1 MMKYINMATLQA
13 YLEEIVQ
20 PIPPRLFQDI
30 RAKLHTLTIDQIKN
44 EEASVQEAIDNQ
56 KRIFSESQLTLKEK
70 KERYASLC
78 EAHKLLYGGNDQG
91 LLSKLEAEHKSVRE
105 SYSLFFK
112 QLFDTNTEII
122 EKKTEALNN
131 SQKNYDKIVDFINY
145 PNIIN
150 QLLQQNQLVQATKLI
165 RHYQNNIKPQLFLQ
179 GETLVSLV
187 DKEITILRAKL
198 IKAVYLSLER
208 SFLPTSLRKTKECF
222 TLLKA
227 LGETKG
233 QIESRLFDSRAKHL
247 RDFMQKS
254 MLKLKEKPISE
265 VLKEYLSLF
274 TQNLNEFQELK
285 VEYDEWMI
293 DRVSEI
299 REIIRIICK
308 RAEKIE
314 EVWTIDGHI
323 TKAKIDGLEVGDII
337 EEAAERLK
345 MQQVLK
351 IVDTSDIQLIAGRA
365 QLILQVLNDNHQV
378 RMSWKRRQQDE
389 IIREVYEHLA
399 KKLIKDRLDGTNE
412 EHLGQTLQVQIRQ
425 LRESLMGQVSQP
437 DILKQFDI
445 PDYLQ
450 L

>member
-1 MMKYINMATLQA
+1 MMKYINMAALQA

-20 PIPPRLFQDI
+20 PIPTRLFQDI
-30 RAKLHTLTIDQIKN
+30 RAKLHTLTIDQLKN
-44 EEASVQEAIDNQ
+44 EETSMQEAIDNQ
-56 KRIFSESQLTLKEK
+56 RRIFSEQQLTLKEK

-78 EAHKLLYGGNDQG
+78 EAHKNLYGSNDQG

-105 SYSLFFK
+105 SYSLLLK
-112 QLFDTNTEII
+112 QLGETNTETI
-122 EKKTEALNN
+122 EKKTEALNDA
-131 SQKNYDKIVDFINY
+131 QKNYDKIVDFINY

-165 RHYQNNIKPQLFLQ
+165 RHYHTNVKPHLNLN
-179 GETLVSLV
+179 GETLVSFV
-187 DKEITILRAKL
+187 DKEISILRAKL
-198 IKAVYLSLER
+198 VKAVYLSLER

-254 MLKLKEKPISE
+254 MLKLKEKLISE
-265 VLKEYLSLF
+265 VLKEYLNLLS
-274 TQNLNEFQELK
+274 QNLKEFEELK
-285 VEYDEWMI
+285 VEYDEWLI
-293 DRVSEI
+293 DRISEI
-299 REIIRIICK
+299 REIIRVICK
-308 RAEKIE
+308 RPEKIE
-314 EVWTIDGHI
+314 EVSTIDEHV

-337 EEAAERLK
+337 EEAVERLK
-345 MQQVLK
+345 MQQVIK
-351 IVDTSDIQLIAGRA
+351 IVDTSDIQLVAGRA
-365 QLILQVLNDNHQV
+365 QLILQVLKDLHQV
-378 RMSWKRRQQDE
+378 RRSWKRRQQDE
-389 IIREVYEHLA
+389 IIREAYEHLTR
-399 KKLIKDRLDGTNE
+399 KLIKNRLDSTNE
-412 EHLGQTLQVQIRQ
+412 EHLGETLQEQIRQ

-437 DILKQFDI
+437 EILKQFDI